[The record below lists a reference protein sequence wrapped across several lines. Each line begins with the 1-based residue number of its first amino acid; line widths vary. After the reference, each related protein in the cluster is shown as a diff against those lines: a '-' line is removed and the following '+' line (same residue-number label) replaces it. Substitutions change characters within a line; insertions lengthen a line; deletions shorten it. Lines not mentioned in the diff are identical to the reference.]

1 MARPTTPSSGDQ
13 DPGAGAPA
21 SGSRRLSSA
30 SAWNL
35 ALNLFN
41 KSQTIAL
48 LAAGSIIGG
57 LTGVGVVVSAMAAT
71 LLGSTLADFGLSGE
85 MTRLGVAYPNSAT
98 VDRSLRALAR
108 QAPLALILGPL
119 VYVILGPTS
128 GSPALLIA
136 IGLNSA
142 FLVATIGLTA
152 VLNGLGDFHSPARWL
167 GGARL
172 VSSVAAIIGATIEPA
187 PATVIGCFAAAE
199 VVGFVAL
206 LRSAR
211 RTRVRL
217 PQQAHPDG
225 HVRRERM
232 WFGVALVVNL
242 MTNQADTLLV
252 ASILSP
258 TALGLFATASTLEN
272 GVATLAIAPAMPVAL
287 RSVGRTLGGDR
298 SGGAHMLKMAT
309 ITAVAATTILA
320 ILTWG
325 GAQLIGDAV
334 DKLHDLT
341 VGDGPAVLALC
352 LAAAP
357 AGAVATLYFVVG
369 GGFARHRRVG
379 TSQVQAG
386 AVGVAAI
393 VAGAQLAGAVGAA
406 GGTIVR
412 DVIRVLLGR
421 PLAAAPEGAESP
433 AQPEAAAAS
442 PLTGAPAP

>member
-1 MARPTTPSSGDQ
+1 
-13 DPGAGAPA
+13 
-21 SGSRRLSSA
+21 
-30 SAWNL
+30 
-35 ALNLFN
+35 
-41 KSQTIAL
+41 
-48 LAAGSIIGG
+48 
-57 LTGVGVVVSAMAAT
+57 
-71 LLGSTLADFGLSGE
+71 
-85 MTRLGVAYPNSAT
+85 
-98 VDRSLRALAR
+98 VDRSLRALVR
-108 QAPLALILGPL
+108 QAPLALLLGPV

-128 GSPALLIA
+128 GSAALLIA

-172 VSSVAAIIGATIEPA
+172 LSSIAAVVGATIEPT

-199 VVGFVAL
+199 AIGLLAL
-206 LRSAR
+206 LRSVRHAKA
-211 RTRVRL
+211 RL
-217 PQQAHPDG
+217 PEQAHPEG
-225 HVRRERM
+225 HVRRARM

-272 GVATLAIAPAMPVAL
+272 GVATLAIAPAMPMAL
-287 RSVGRTLGGDR
+287 RSVGSTLSGDR
-298 SGGAHMLKMAT
+298 AGGARLLRMAM
-309 ITAVAATTILA
+309 ITAAAATTILA
-320 ILTWG
+320 FLTWG

-341 VGDGPAVLALC
+341 VGDGPGVLALC

-369 GGFARHRRVG
+369 GGFGRHRRVG

-393 VAGAQLAGAVGAA
+393 VAGAQLAGAFGAA

-412 DVIRVLLGR
+412 DAVRLLIGR
-421 PLAAAPEGAESP
+421 RLAAPPGKAESRTL
-433 AQPEAAAAS
+433 PEPTG
-442 PLTGAPAP
+442 PLPLPDAPAP